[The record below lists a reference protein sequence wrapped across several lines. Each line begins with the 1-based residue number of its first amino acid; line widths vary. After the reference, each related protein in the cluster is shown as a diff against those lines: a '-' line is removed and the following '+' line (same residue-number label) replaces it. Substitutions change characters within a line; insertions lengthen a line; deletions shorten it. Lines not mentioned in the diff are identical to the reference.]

1 MMRRSEPEATNR
13 QRRSG
18 EEDEGHLQHD
28 SAGHRDAPACL
39 GIEEDACSQT
49 LALVIL
55 ALMAEDTVLAPA
67 LERQAAPA
75 ALHVL
80 RHAEVHRAIVPLID
94 AHGSDQALRGQNRVP
109 PGEPRGAAGCYR
121 EEAG

>member
-67 LERQAAPA
+67 LERHPTTTAADVRGLP
-75 ALHVL
+75 
-80 RHAEVHRAIVPLID
+80 EV
-94 AHGSDQALRGQNRVP
+94 
-109 PGEPRGAAGCYR
+109 Y
-121 EEAG
+121 